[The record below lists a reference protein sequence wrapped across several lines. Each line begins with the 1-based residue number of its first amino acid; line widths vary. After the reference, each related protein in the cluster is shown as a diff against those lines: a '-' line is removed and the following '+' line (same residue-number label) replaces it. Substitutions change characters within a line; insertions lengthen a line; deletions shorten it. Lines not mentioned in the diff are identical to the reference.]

1 MRFDFTEDQ
10 HEIKRTAKDLLATR
24 STPEKQREAAEA
36 GEYDLTLWKELGEL
50 GWPGVAVDEQ
60 HGGGGLGYVELAGL
74 LEESGYA
81 LLNGPFLSSVMC
93 AAAISEVGSA
103 EQKDAWLAKLS
114 SGEATGALGL
124 DGEITADGAS
134 ADVLVLADRDSGR
147 ARLISGSDS
156 SAAALKT
163 IDPTRRY
170 GRGVVGT
177 SAGEE
182 MPGDA
187 DPALDLAALLIAAEL
202 VGICRRVLDMT
213 IEYVKDRKQFGR
225 PVGSFQAV
233 QHRCAQMLL
242 LTEGARADTY
252 FAAWAAD
259 ADRDRLPEA
268 ASLAK
273 SAASKAGVEVTA
285 SAIQAHG
292 GIGFTWEAD
301 VHWFYKRAQVD
312 AAMLGGSSFHNQR
325 LVGISRADA

>member
-10 HEIKRTAKDLLATR
+10 HEIKRTAKDLLASR
-24 STPEKQREAAEA
+24 STPEKQREAAES
-36 GEYDLTLWKELGEL
+36 GEYDLSLWSELAEL

-60 HGGGGLGYVELAGL
+60 HGGGGLGYIELAGL

-93 AAAISEVGSA
+93 ASAISEAGSP
-103 EQKDAWLAKLS
+103 EQKEAWLGRLS
-114 SGEATGALGL
+114 SGEATGAFGIA
-124 DGEITADGAS
+124 GEIVADATD
-134 ADVLVLADRDSGR
+134 ADVLVLVDSDSG
-147 ARLISGSDS
+147 
-156 SAAALKT
+156 SAKLFAGADAPVLKT

-170 GRGVVGT
+170 ALPEDGMSG
-177 SAGEE
+177 GEP

-187 DPALDLAALLIAAEL
+187 QPALDLAAVLVSAEL

-213 IEYVKDRKQFGR
+213 LEYVKDRNQFGR

-242 LTEGARADTY
+242 HTEGARANTY

-273 SAASKAGVEVTA
+273 SSASKAGVEVTA

-301 VHWFYKRAQVD
+301 VHWFYKRAQLD
-312 AAMLGGSSFHNQR
+312 AAFLGGSSFHNQR
-325 LVGISRADA
+325 LTGLVTPTA